1 MKYNNK
7 QTNQHRGLGWLIFSI
22 IMAVTLVITVFILYI
37 QNINFGF
44 QEDPNSNLQKND
56 YVTKTPAAQ
65 AEETV
70 LPDKESYTAA
80 ETLAMIDK
88 YQSRYFIIVKRNDM
102 FLQGV
107 DCGGCA
113 KDTKDLSDLYTEVIS
128 KIDTNNSY
136 FIKYKEIE
144 NEFAE
149 NTGETTYDMNMF
161 ANSHYEAVDK
171 LLNEVY
177 QAVKAKIP
185 TEDFKNLTSSEL
197 MWIKEVEA
205 YQKVFE
211 AQGYGTLGTLKYLG
225 YKTDMHRFRTLL
237 LILYL

>member
-22 IMAVTLVITVFILYI
+22 IMAVALIITVFTLYI
-37 QNINFGF
+37 QNINFRF
-44 QEDPNSNLQKND
+44 QEDPKSNFQKND
-56 YVTKTPAAQ
+56 YVTKNSAMQ
-65 AEETV
+65 AEETA
-70 LPDKESYTAA
+70 LPNKEPYTAA

-88 YQSRYFIIVKRNDM
+88 YQARYFTIVKRNDM

-107 DCGGCA
+107 DCRGCA
-113 KDTKDLSDLYTEVIS
+113 KDTKDLSNLYTEVIS
-128 KIDTNNSY
+128 KIDTNDGY
-136 FIKYKEIE
+136 FKKYKEIE

-149 NTGETTYDMNMF
+149 NTGETTYDMNIF
-161 ANSHYEAVDK
+161 ANSHYEAIDK

-197 MWIKEVEA
+197 IWIKEVEA
-205 YQKVFE
+205 YKKVFDT
-211 AQGYGTLGTLKYLG
+211 QGYGTLGTLKYLG